1 MKVNRGYVG
10 QFCKSREGHP
20 RALAEASRAVDL
32 NEGGMNDAVVAEPD
46 GFSYV
51 FVSISLQSEGRG
63 YDWSVARTCAFRD
76 GHAPRFPRL
85 SNCSARPWPNYPRA
99 RHLDSP
105 RLGPCRA
112 RRHRLVPPSEVVD
125 PARASRHAA
134 PFSGLRP
141 SPEARRLPAEVAT
154 YSALASPLIDSG
166 LASQLGC
173 SARTATPAGFIQLS
187 PQGFALQLER
197 RAASQLEHPPASSP
211 GVPSAH
217 LPSDKTTEAVDSCPA
232 NYRANLMATWTGS
245 GSEELSVSVCEE
257 PS

>member
-20 RALAEASRAVDL
+20 RALAEASSAVDL
-32 NEGGMNDAVVAEPD
+32 NEGGMNDAFVTEPD

-63 YDWSVARTCAFRD
+63 YDWSVARTRAFRD

-112 RRHRLVPPSEVVD
+112 SRHRLVPPPEVVD
-125 PARASRHAA
+125 PRTRFTSR
-134 PFSGLRP
+134 R
-141 SPEARRLPAEVAT
+141 
-154 YSALASPLIDSG
+154 
-166 LASQLGC
+166 
-173 SARTATPAGFIQLS
+173 AGFRTPPLS
-187 PQGFALQLER
+187 R
-197 RAASQLEHPPASSP
+197 STASACRGRGASSSP

-217 LPSDKTTEAVDSCPA
+217 LPGDKTTEAVDSCPA
-232 NYRANLMATWTGS
+232 HYRANLMATWTGS

>member
-20 RALAEASRAVDL
+20 RALAEASSAVDL
-32 NEGGMNDAVVAEPD
+32 NEGGMNDAFVTEPD

-112 RRHRLVPPSEVVD
+112 SRHRLVPPSEVVD

-141 SPEARRLPAEVAT
+141 SPEARRLPAEVAI

-173 SARTATPAGFIQLS
+173 SARTATPAGFIQFS

-197 RAASQLEHPPASSP
+197 RVASQLEHPTRLHLRPVCPRLTYPATRRRRQSTR
-211 GVPSAH
+211 ARH
-217 LPSDKTTEAVDSCPA
+217 TTGP
-232 NYRANLMATWTGS
+232 T
-245 GSEELSVSVCEE
+245 
-257 PS
+257 